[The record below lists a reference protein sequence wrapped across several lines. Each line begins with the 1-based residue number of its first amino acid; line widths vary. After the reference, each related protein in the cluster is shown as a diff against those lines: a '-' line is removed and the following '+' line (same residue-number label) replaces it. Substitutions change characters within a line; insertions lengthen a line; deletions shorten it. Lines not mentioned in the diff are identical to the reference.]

1 MLKIKWTITNGELK
15 PVYYELH
22 NVDRS
27 FAHLLTNPKYGLKT
41 TMVNLLPTGYSSSRG
56 KTIVQGT
63 VFYSRKIDF
72 SGMNDGETKT
82 VKSIYGKYKIKAVQG
97 MKNVPTMDSTGV
109 LQCINWPTYTLFNFS
124 SNKTV
129 DTASFTTR
137 TKIERFLFVTNLQQL
152 QETVHFDLQTNDLV
166 GTKALYEGKSIE
178 VSINIYDKQQ

>member
-1 MLKIKWTITNGELK
+1 MLKIKWTVTNGELK

-41 TMVNLLPTGYSSSRG
+41 TLVNSLPKPTGSNV
-56 KTIVQGT
+56 VQAT

-72 SGMNDGETKT
+72 SGMNDGQTKT
-82 VKSIYGKYKIKAVQG
+82 VKSIYGDYKIKAVQG

-109 LQCINWPTYTLFNFS
+109 QQCINWPTYTLFNFS

-137 TKIERFLFVTNLQQL
+137 VKIERFLFVTNLQQL
-152 QETVHFDLQTNDLV
+152 QETVHFDLQTNDTLRN
-166 GTKALYEGKSIE
+166 KKLYEGKSIE
-178 VSINIYDKQQ
+178 VSINIYNTQQ

>member
-1 MLKIKWTITNGELK
+1 MLKIKWTVTNGELK

-41 TMVNLLPTGYSSSRG
+41 TLENSLPVTRG
-56 KTIVQGT
+56 TNVIQAT

-72 SGMNDGETKT
+72 SDMNDGETKT

-109 LQCINWPTYTLFNFS
+109 LECINWPTYTLFNFS
-124 SNKTV
+124 SDKTV
-129 DTASFTTR
+129 DTASFNTR

-152 QETVHFDLQTNDLV
+152 QETVHFDLQTNDSV
-166 GTKALYEGKSIE
+166 KTKAMYEGKSIE